1 MSTLSAFFAQNA
13 EMEIVDELVVSER
26 FKDEKGEPIPWK
38 LRSMTEEENEQV
50 RKASTKKVK
59 GKGGV
64 YTPEMDFNE
73 YTARLVAM
81 CVVYPDLKDAELLK
95 SYGVMAAES
104 LLKRM
109 LLPGEYTT
117 LLQKVQVLNGFD
129 KSEQDLVDEVK
140 N

>member
-13 EMEIVDELVVSER
+13 STEVLDELVVSDR
-26 FKDEKGEPIPWK
+26 FKDEQGEPIPWK
-38 LRSMTEEENEQV
+38 LRSMTEEENEHV

-64 YTPEMDFNE
+64 YTPETDFNE
-73 YTARLVAM
+73 YTARLVTT

-95 SYGVMAAES
+95 SYGVMGAES

-117 LLQKVQVLNGFD
+117 LLQRVQELNGFN
-129 KSEQDLVDEVK
+129 KSEQDMVDEVK